1 MGDKR
6 DPQNKNE
13 IYARSVRCPVHH
25 AVIGKYDVRDGN
37 GAHARTG
44 GNTRRLRRT
53 HPRGVVVRVFNLT
66 AL

>member
-25 AVIGKYDVRDGN
+25 AVIGKYDVRDGLIN
-37 GAHARTG
+37 VGLFMPEMPSGIYLH
-44 GNTRRLRRT
+44 NT
-53 HPRGVVVRVFNLT
+53 T
-66 AL
+66 AQTVKKTS

>member
-25 AVIGKYDVRDGN
+25 AVIGKYDMRDGLIN
-37 GAHARTG
+37 AVYLCPKC
-44 GNTRRLRRT
+44 RREYT
-53 HPRGVVVRVFNLT
+53 YTIPPRKT
-66 AL
+66 